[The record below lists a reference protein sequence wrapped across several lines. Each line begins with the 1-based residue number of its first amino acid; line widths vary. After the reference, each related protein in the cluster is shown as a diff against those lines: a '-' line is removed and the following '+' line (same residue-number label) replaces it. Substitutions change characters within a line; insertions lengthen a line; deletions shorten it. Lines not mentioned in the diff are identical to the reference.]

1 MHIAAIVQTRTGST
15 RLPGKVMYPLFGK
28 SVLGHVISRLQRSRL
43 LDDILVATTRLAQ
56 DDCIVEEANRYLA
69 GVYRGSEDD
78 VLDRF
83 HEAALVAGCD
93 WIVRITSDCPLV
105 DATIVDA
112 MLAQLCKEADDI
124 DYLSNTL
131 HRTFPRGLDVE
142 VFSLRVL
149 LDASAKARLKSEREH
164 VTPYIHGNPGQY
176 RLRSFTTPTDYSAWR
191 WTLDTHEDWILIQ
204 EIYARLYPAKPD
216 FHWRDVIQ
224 LFQEEPWL
232 ASINRGVVQ
241 KQE

>member
-1 MHIAAIVQTRTGST
+1 MRITAIVQARTGST
-15 RLPGKVMYPLFGK
+15 RLPGKVMLRLFDQT
-28 SVLGHVISRLQRSRL
+28 VLGHVISRLQRCRL
-43 LDDILVATTRLAQ
+43 LTDIVVATTRLAE
-56 DDCIVEEANRYLA
+56 DDCVVQEAGLYD
-69 GVYRGSEDD
+69 VPTYRGSEDD

-149 LDASAKARLKSEREH
+149 QDASAKARLPSEREH

-176 RLRSFTTPTDYSAWR
+176 RLRSFTNPTDYSAWR
-191 WTLDTHEDWILIQ
+191 WTLDTHEDWTLIQ

-216 FHWRDVIQ
+216 FHWLDVIQ

-232 ASINRGVVQ
+232 ASINSVVVQ
-241 KQE
+241 KQ